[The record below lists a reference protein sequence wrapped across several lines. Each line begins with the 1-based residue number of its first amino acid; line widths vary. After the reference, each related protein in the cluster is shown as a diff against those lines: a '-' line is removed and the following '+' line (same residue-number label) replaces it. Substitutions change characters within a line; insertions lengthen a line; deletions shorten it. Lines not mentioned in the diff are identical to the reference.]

1 MSGSNFELGGVPIIV
16 PYIMPMRL
24 MGDIRDA
31 PEVLAEAGDV
41 LGTLADAGSPRISG
55 TSCSL
60 LSIVIY
66 EVEVKHI
73 NVRNHGTTNRFILY
87 LYLDQRMGW
96 DASF

>member
-1 MSGSNFELGGVPIIV
+1 MPIIV
-16 PYIMPMRL
+16 PSNMPMRL

-41 LGTLADAGSPRISG
+41 LGTLADAGPPRISG
-55 TSCSL
+55 ASCSL
-60 LSIVIY
+60 LPIDIN

-87 LYLDQRMGW
+87 LYLDQRTGW